1 MEDKMAEMRT
11 LGAVLFERF
20 ELLDVFGPL
29 EAWGTLAATGQCK
42 ITTVAERSGA
52 ITSAQGPKAIAEFG
66 FADCPHLDIILI
78 PGGMGTRKEVS
89 NRALVDW
96 VKVRAEKAE
105 VVSTVCTGT
114 AILAHTGLLDGRRAT
129 TNKSAFKWVAEQSA
143 KVNWVRQAR
152 WVEDGKFATS
162 SGVSAGIDMALAVMG
177 RLYSTETAEEIAV
190 EMEYEWHRDASW
202 DPFAKIHG
210 LV

>member
-1 MEDKMAEMRT
+1 MEDEMAEMRT

-29 EAWGTLAATGQCK
+29 EAWGTLATTGQCK

-89 NRALVDW
+89 NRALLDW
-96 VKVRAEKAE
+96 VKARAEKAE

-129 TNKSAFKWVAEQSA
+129 TNKSAFKWVAEESP

-162 SGVSAGIDMALAVMG
+162 SGVSAGIDMALAVMA
-177 RLYSTETAEEIAV
+177 RLYGAETAEKIAI

>member
-1 MEDKMAEMRT
+1 MAEMRT

-42 ITTVAERSGA
+42 ITTVAEHSGA
-52 ITSAQGPKAIAEFG
+52 ITSAQGPKALAEFG
-66 FADCPHLDIILI
+66 FTDCPHLDIILI

-96 VKVRAEKAE
+96 VKARAEKAE

-162 SGVSAGIDMALAVMG
+162 SGVSAGIDMALAVMA
-177 RLYSTETAEEIAV
+177 RLYGAETAEKIAL